1 MHCEIKVIHYIYM
14 ENPREYTVDQKRRV
28 IADWNNIAGED
39 GEVIFGNGYITY
51 LGSEVATLRLFKA
64 YSKQI
69 DSIFQ
74 GWSINLNRY
83 YFTLES

>member
-1 MHCEIKVIHYIYM
+1 MHNKTKVIHYIYM
-14 ENPREYTVDQKRRV
+14 ENTREYTVDQKRRV

-51 LGSEVATLRLFKA
+51 LGSEVATLRLFKV
-64 YSKQI
+64 YSRQI
-69 DSIFQ
+69 DSISQ
-74 GWSINLNRY
+74 GWSINLNRH